1 MFFKIKC
8 YINSI
13 KNNII
18 NISIYDNNELL
29 RFQQNLSKLYK
40 NLDQFDYNK
49 NNFDLK
55 LLNSTKIQLNTSYN
69 SINDLHGI
77 PVIISGSS
85 KYYCF
90 TIDKEEIDI
99 QTNTFVNVK
108 KIIKGYT
115 LYANKIVNDSIY

>member
-77 PVIISGSS
+77 SVIISGSS

>member
-77 PVIISGSS
+77 SVIISGSS

-90 TIDKEEIDI
+90 TIDKEDIDI

>member
-40 NLDQFDYNK
+40 NPDQFDYNK
-49 NNFDLK
+49 NNFNLK

-77 PVIISGSS
+77 SVIISGSS

>member
-77 PVIISGSS
+77 SVIISGSS

-115 LYANKIVNDSIY
+115 LYANKITN